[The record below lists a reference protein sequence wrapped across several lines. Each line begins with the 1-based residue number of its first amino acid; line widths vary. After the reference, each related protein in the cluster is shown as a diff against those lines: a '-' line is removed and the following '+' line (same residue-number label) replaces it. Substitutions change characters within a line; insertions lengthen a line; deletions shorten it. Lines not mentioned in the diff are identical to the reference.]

1 LTVKKSSKKKSEQLS
16 VKTMKDGVAAIGI
29 DLSDR
34 TGKFYAID
42 DEGKKIAE
50 GTIALRTPELQK
62 WAMSIGRTVIA
73 IEAGTHSPWISRLL
87 AVCGH
92 EVIVANPVKVALITQ
107 NVNKTDPVDAEY
119 LARLARFD
127 RELLFPIQHRGE
139 QAQIDLQV
147 IRTRDVAVH
156 VRSQLI
162 NHLRGA
168 VKSFGAR
175 LSKCSTEAFVNKT
188 RKEIPEALQT
198 ALDPMFD
205 QIDRL
210 TKTING
216 YERQVLKLVEQRY
229 PEVERLTQIKGVGA
243 LTGLAFVLVLEDARR
258 FAGSRSVGP
267 YLGLTSKKDQS
278 GDSDPQRG
286 ITKAGNRLLRRLL
299 VQSAHYIQGPFGED
313 SDLRRHGE
321 KIAARGGKRAKKRAT
336 IAVAR
341 KLSVLMH
348 RLWVSGQTYE
358 PLRNSTST
366 STAEATKAA

>member
-1 LTVKKSSKKKSEQLS
+1 MKKSSKKMSE
-16 VKTMKDGVAAIGI
+16 KTMSEGVAAIGI

-34 TGKFYAID
+34 TGRFYAID

-50 GTIALRTPELQK
+50 GAITLRTPELEK
-62 WAMSIGRTVIA
+62 WARSIAPTVMA

-87 AVCGH
+87 ASCGH
-92 EVIVANPVKVALITQ
+92 EVIVANPVKVALITK
-107 NVNKTDPVDAEY
+107 NVQKTDPVDAEY

-127 RELLFPIQHRGE
+127 RELLFAIQHRGE

-147 IRTRDVAVH
+147 IRTRDMAVK
-156 VRSQLI
+156 VRSKLI
-162 NHLRGA
+162 NHVRGA
-168 VKSFGAR
+168 VKSFGGR
-175 LSKCSTEAFVNKT
+175 LSKCSTEAFVNQTRNQVPETLKT
-188 RKEIPEALQT
+188 T
-198 ALDPMFD
+198 LDPIFD
-205 QIDRL
+205 QIDEL
-210 TKTING
+210 TKTIDG
-216 YERQVLKLVEQRY
+216 YDRQVLQLVEERY
-229 PEVERLTQIKGVGA
+229 PEVELVAQIKGVGA

-258 FAGSRSVGP
+258 FTSSRSVGP
-267 YLGLTSKKDQS
+267 FLGLTSKKDQS

-286 ITKAGNRLLRRLL
+286 ITKAGNPLLRRLL

-348 RLWVSGQTYE
+348 RLWVSGEVYE
-358 PLRNSTST
+358 PLRNSTN
-366 STAEATKAA
+366 TAEAA

>member
-1 LTVKKSSKKKSEQLS
+1 MAVKKSSKKKSEQLS
-16 VKTMKDGVAAIGI
+16 EKTMKDGVAAIGI

-50 GTIALRTPELQK
+50 GTIALRTQELEK
-62 WAMSIGRTVIA
+62 WAMSIARTVIA

-87 AVCGH
+87 TRCGH
-92 EVIVANPVKVALITQ
+92 EVIVANPVKVALITK
-107 NVNKTDPVDAEY
+107 NVQKTDPVDAEY
-119 LARLARFD
+119 LARLARFE

-147 IRTRDVAVH
+147 IRTRDIAVK
-156 VRSQLI
+156 VRSTLI
-162 NHLRGA
+162 SHLRGA

-175 LSKCSTEAFVNKT
+175 LSKCSTEAFVNTT
-188 RKEIPEALQT
+188 RKEIPEALKT

-210 TKTING
+210 TKTIDG

-229 PEVERLTQIKGVGA
+229 PEVKMVTQIKGVGA

-258 FAGSRSVGP
+258 FANSRSVGP

-299 VQSAHYIQGPFGED
+299 VQSAHYIQGPFGVD

-348 RLWVSGQTYE
+348 RLWVSGETYE
-358 PLRNSTST
+358 PLRNYLNNVQV
-366 STAEATKAA
+366 TKAA

>member
-1 LTVKKSSKKKSEQLS
+1 LAVKKSSKKKGEKLSE
-16 VKTMKDGVAAIGI
+16 KTMKEVAVIGV

-34 TGKFYAID
+34 TGKYYAID
-42 DEGKKIAE
+42 EEGKKIEE
-50 GTIALRTPELQK
+50 GKVTLRTPELEK
-62 WAMSIGRTVIA
+62 WAMSMVATLMV

-87 AVCGH
+87 ARCGH

-107 NVNKTDPVDAEY
+107 NVQKSDPVDAEY
-119 LARLARFD
+119 LARLGRFD

-147 IRTRDVAVH
+147 IRTRDVAVK
-156 VRSQLI
+156 VRSKLI
-162 NHLRGA
+162 NHVRGA
-168 VKSFGAR
+168 VKSFGER
-175 LSKCSTEAFVNKT
+175 LSRCSTEAFVNTT
-188 RKEIPEALQT
+188 RKEVPEALRT
-198 ALDPMFD
+198 ALDPMFS
-205 QIDRL
+205 QIDQL

-229 PEVERLTQIKGVGA
+229 PEVELVAQIKGVGA

-258 FAGSRSVGP
+258 FASSRSVGAF
-267 YLGLTSKKDQS
+267 LGLTSKKDQS

-348 RLWVSGQTYE
+348 RLWVSAETYE
-358 PLRNSTST
+358 PLRNSIHA
-366 STAEATKAA
+366 AEATIAA

>member
-1 LTVKKSSKKKSEQLS
+1 VKKSSKKMSE
-16 VKTMKDGVAAIGI
+16 KTMKEGVAAIGI

-34 TGKFYAID
+34 TGEFYAID
-42 DEGKKIAE
+42 DEGKKISD
-50 GTIALRTPELQK
+50 GKVTLRTPELEK
-62 WAMSIGRTVIA
+62 WARSIPPTLMA

-87 AVCGH
+87 ARCGH

-107 NVNKTDPVDAEY
+107 NVQKRDPVDAEY
-119 LARLARFD
+119 LARLARFE

-147 IRTRDVAVH
+147 IRTRDVAVK

-162 NHLRGA
+162 SHLRGA
-168 VKSFGAR
+168 VKSFGGR
-175 LSKCSTEAFVNKT
+175 LSKCSTEAFVNTT
-188 RKEIPEALQT
+188 RKEVPEALKT

-205 QIDRL
+205 QIDQL

-229 PEVERLTQIKGVGA
+229 PEVELVAQIKGVGA

-258 FAGSRSVGP
+258 FASSRSVGP
-267 YLGLTSKKDQS
+267 FLGLTSKKDQS

-299 VQSAHYIQGPFGED
+299 VQSAHYIQGHFGED
-313 SDLRRHGE
+313 SDLRRHGD

-348 RLWVSGQTYE
+348 RLWSSGEIYE
-358 PLRNSTST
+358 PLRNSVN
-366 STAEATKAA
+366 TAEATRAA

>member
-1 LTVKKSSKKKSEQLS
+1 MKKSSKKKSEQLS
-16 VKTMKDGVAAIGI
+16 KKTMKDGVAAIGI

-34 TGKFYAID
+34 TGRFYAID

-50 GTIALRTPELQK
+50 GTIALRTPELEK
-62 WAMSIGRTVIA
+62 WAMSIARTVIA

-87 AVCGH
+87 ARCGH

-107 NVNKTDPVDAEY
+107 NVQKTDPVDAEF

-139 QAQIDLQV
+139 QAQIDLQM
-147 IRTRDVAVH
+147 IRTRDIAVKLRSTAISH
-156 VRSQLI
+156 V
-162 NHLRGA
+162 RGA
-168 VKSFGAR
+168 VKSFGGR
-175 LSKCSTEAFVNKT
+175 LSQCSTEAFVNTT
-188 RKEIPEALQT
+188 RKEVPEALKT
-198 ALDPMFD
+198 ALDPMFVLID
-205 QIDRL
+205 QL
-210 TKTING
+210 SKTING

-229 PEVERLTQIKGVGA
+229 PEVEQVAQIKGVGA
-243 LTGLAFVLVLEDARR
+243 LSGLAFVLVLEDAKR
-258 FAGSRSVGP
+258 FADSRSVGP

-278 GDSDPQRG
+278 GDNDPQRG
-286 ITKAGNRLLRRLL
+286 ITKAGDRLLRRLL
-299 VQSAHYIQGPFGED
+299 VQSAHYIQGPFGVD

-348 RLWVSGQTYE
+348 RLWVSGETYE
-358 PLRNSTST
+358 PLRNSINI
-366 STAEATKAA
+366 AATKAA

>member
-1 LTVKKSSKKKSEQLS
+1 MKKSSKKSE
-16 VKTMKDGVAAIGI
+16 KPMGEGVVAIGI

-34 TGKFYAID
+34 TGEFYAID
-42 DEGKKIAE
+42 AEGKNIGE
-50 GTIALRTPELQK
+50 GKVTLRTPELEK
-62 WAMSIGRTVIA
+62 WARSIPPTLIA
-73 IEAGTHSPWISRLL
+73 IEAGTHSLWISRLL
-87 AVCGH
+87 ARCGH

-107 NVNKTDPVDAEY
+107 NVQKTDPVDAEY

-156 VRSQLI
+156 VRSKLI
-162 NHLRGA
+162 NHVRGA
-168 VKSFGAR
+168 VKSFGGR
-175 LSKCSTEAFVNKT
+175 LSKCSTEAFVNVT
-188 RKEIPEALQT
+188 RKEVPEALKT
-198 ALDPMFD
+198 ALDPIFE
-205 QIDRL
+205 QIDQL

-216 YERQVLKLVEQRY
+216 YEREVLKLVEQRY
-229 PEVERLTQIKGVGA
+229 PEVEMVAQIKGVGA
-243 LTGLAFVLVLEDARR
+243 LTGLAYVLVLEDARR
-258 FAGSRSVGP
+258 FASSRSVGP

-299 VQSAHYIQGPFGED
+299 VQSAHYIQGPFGQD

-348 RLWVSGQTYE
+348 RLWVSREPYE
-358 PLRNSTST
+358 PLRNSIH
-366 STAEATKAA
+366 TAEVTKAA